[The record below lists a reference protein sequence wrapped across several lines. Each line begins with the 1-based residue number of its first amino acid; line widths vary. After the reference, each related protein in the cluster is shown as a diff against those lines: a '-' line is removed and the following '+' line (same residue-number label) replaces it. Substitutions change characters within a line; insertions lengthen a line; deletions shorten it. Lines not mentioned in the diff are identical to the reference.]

1 MWLWRFAN
9 VGINLGF
16 FPCTNKS
23 FSGYSRANPHLPSKL
38 TSMEKA
44 LSYRDKIKRVM
55 SRAFR
60 PIYGYFRMS
69 SNDNTSQIIITFV
82 QGSEQLEPSYT
93 PQITMAHGFML
104 VMGGFV
110 YEDEDA
116 RLHPIHFNYEHYY
129 EHWPHKKKKLKAE
142 KAIIPFYNN
151 PHSSFQSGIIRRHSS
166 SDDTTSDTTELDLI
180 ADVPEAE
187 IAEKSA
193 GDGLSKLLAMI
204 QVGWFII
211 QCVGRIILGLS
222 ITELETITVAYA
234 IVNLV
239 VFVVWWDKPLRVDRQ
254 CVLYSLRVPGMTD
267 GPTEPRRTSE
277 RGVPKGRILKAVRVL
292 DSAWRSVVGFVGSVN
307 YGTWDSADKVELLW
321 AGEEGDGYESGLS
334 GIVALF
340 VAAVFGAI
348 HCAAWHAHFS
358 TVAERWLWR
367 TSAMAITFIPLLIIA
382 LLVKVVRDR
391 EKSTRSFQW
400 ENRVMM
406 TILFPFP
413 LPYVLCRLILLVLP
427 VIQLRSLPP
436 DAFTV
441 VPWSTFIPHI

>member
-1 MWLWRFAN
+1 
-9 VGINLGF
+9 
-16 FPCTNKS
+16 
-23 FSGYSRANPHLPSKL
+23 
-38 TSMEKA
+38 
-44 LSYRDKIKRVM
+44 
-55 SRAFR
+55 
-60 PIYGYFRMS
+60 
-69 SNDNTSQIIITFV
+69 
-82 QGSEQLEPSYT
+82 
-93 PQITMAHGFML
+93 MAHGFML

-116 RLHPIHFNYEHYY
+116 RLHPIHFYELN
-129 EHWPHKKKKLKAE
+129 WPHENELETGKASV
-142 KAIIPFYNN
+142 PFYNN
-151 PHSSFQSGIIRRHSS
+151 PHSSFQSGIIQRHSS
-166 SDDTTSDTTELDLI
+166 SDGQDGTSDITKLGLI
-180 ADVPEAE
+180 ADIPEAE

-204 QVGWFII
+204 QVGWFIV

-234 IVNLV
+234 IVNLM

-254 CVLYSLRVPGMTD
+254 CVLYSLRAPGMTD
-267 GPTEPRRTSE
+267 GPKEPTRTSE
-277 RGVPKGRILKAVRVL
+277 RGVSKGGILKAVRVL
-292 DSAWRSVVGFVGSVN
+292 DSAWRSVVGFSGSVSQD
-307 YGTWDSADKVELLW
+307 TRDSADKVELLW
-321 AGEEGDGYESGLS
+321 AGDEGDGYESGLS

-358 TVAERWLWR
+358 TTAERWLWR
-367 TSAMAITFIPLLIIA
+367 ASAVAITSIPLLIIA
-382 LLVKVVRDR
+382 LLVKVVHGMNKGKRA
-391 EKSTRSFQW
+391 FQW
-400 ENRVMM
+400 EDWAMV

-441 VPWSTFIPHI
+441 VPWSTYIPHI